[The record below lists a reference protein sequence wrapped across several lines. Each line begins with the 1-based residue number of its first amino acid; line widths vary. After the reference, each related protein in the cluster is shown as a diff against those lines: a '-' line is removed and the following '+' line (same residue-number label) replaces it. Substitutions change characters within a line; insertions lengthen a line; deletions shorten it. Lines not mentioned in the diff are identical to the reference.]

1 MKSQIGLLIGLI
13 GIVLPAFVRAAPE
26 SPTEWID
33 PATGHRIVQLSREP
47 GSASLYFHQNAYTA
61 EGDKLLITTPSGL
74 STVNLKTHEIEHVV
88 DAPAGQPIVGKHSR
102 QVYYLRERDV
112 FATNLDTKATR
123 NIGTLPFR
131 SNAGLTVNADET
143 LLAGSCVASPE
154 GDPTTRP
161 GYQPPVD
168 VPNDLQAQTRPTL
181 TRSKGEMMEIRFA
194 QKIPMALYTIDTR
207 TGEVRTFN
215 HCTDW
220 LNHVQFSPTDPTL
233 LMFAHEGPWHK
244 VDRPWLIRTDGTG
257 LQAVHRRSMPMEISG
272 HEFWN
277 PDGKIVWFDLQTP
290 KSQVFWLGGCV
301 LASNEL
307 IKYSI
312 PRDEWS
318 VHYNVSPDGKL
329 FCGDGGGPHSVA
341 APGNGQ
347 WLYLFTP
354 NGDGQFKAEKLVDLS
369 KHDYRLEPNATFTP
383 DMKWLVFRSNMHG
396 PSQVYAVEIA
406 KAHT

>member
-1 MKSQIGLLIGLI
+1 MAPRMSLLSFLVATLLGSILHASQE
-13 GIVLPAFVRAAPE
+13 P
-26 SPTEWID
+26 PTEWVD
-33 PATGHRIVQLSREP
+33 HATGHRIIQLSREP

-61 EGDKLLITTPSGL
+61 DGDKLLITTPAGL
-74 STVNLKTHEIEHVV
+74 STIHLKTREIEHIV
-88 DAPAGQPIVGKHSR
+88 DAPAGQPVVGKRSR
-102 QVYYLRERDV
+102 KVYYLRGNAV
-112 FATNLDTKATR
+112 LATNLDTKATR
-123 NIGTLPFR
+123 KIGTLPFR
-131 SNAGLTVNADET
+131 SSAGLTVNADET
-143 LLAGSCVASPE
+143 LLAGSCYAAAE
-154 GDPTTRP
+154 GNPTTRP
-161 GYQPPVD
+161 GYVAPVN

-181 TRSKGEMMEIRFA
+181 ARSKGQMMEIRFA
-194 QKIPMALYTIDTR
+194 QKIPMALYTIDIR
-207 TGEVRTFN
+207 TGQVRTFN

-257 LQAVHRRSMPMEISG
+257 LRAVHKRSMPMEISG

-277 PDGKIVWFDLQTP
+277 PDGKIVWYDLQTP
-290 KSQVFWLGGCV
+290 KSQVFWLAGRV
-301 LASNEL
+301 LASNDL

-312 PRDEWS
+312 SRDEWS

-354 NGDGQFKAEKLVDLS
+354 KGDGQLQAEKLVDLRQ
-369 KHDYRLEPNATFTP
+369 HDYRLEPNATFTP
-383 DMKWLVFRSNMHG
+383 DMKWIVFRSNMHG
-396 PSQVYAVEIA
+396 PSQVYAVETE
-406 KAHT
+406 KSE

>member
-1 MKSQIGLLIGLI
+1 MILRTGLLSIMSSML
-13 GIVLPAFVRAAPE
+13 LPSLLLAAPE
-26 SPTEWID
+26 PPMEWVD

-74 STVNLKTHEIEHVV
+74 STINLKTRQIEHVV
-88 DAPAGQPIVGKHSR
+88 DAPAGQPIVGRHSR
-102 QVYYLRERDV
+102 QVYYLRGGDV

-123 NIGTLPFR
+123 KIGTLPFR
-131 SNAGLTVNADET
+131 SSAGLTLNADET
-143 LLAGSCVASPE
+143 LLAGSCVAAPD

-161 GYQPPVD
+161 GYQPPAD

-181 TRSKGEMMEIRFA
+181 ARSKGEMMARRFA
-194 QKIPMALYTIDTR
+194 QKIPMALCTIDTR
-207 TGEVRTFN
+207 TGRVRTFN

-244 VDRPWLIRTDGTG
+244 VDRPWLIRTDGIG
-257 LQAVHRRSMPMEISG
+257 LRAVHKRSMPMEISG

-277 PDGKIVWFDLQTP
+277 PDGRIVWYDLQTP
-290 KSQVFWLGGCV
+290 KSEVFWLAGRV

-354 NGDGQFKAEKLVDLS
+354 KDGKLEAERLVDLR

-383 DMKWLVFRSNMHG
+383 DMKWLVFRSNIHG

-406 KAHT
+406 KAG